1 MLTYCFLISG
11 ETLTRLL
18 PASSVAFRALV
29 APRVALFAH
38 HGRDGIIGGYV
49 IYYLHGLSRARNE

>member
-1 MLTYCFLISG
+1 M
-11 ETLTRLL
+11 
-18 PASSVAFRALV
+18 AFRALV

-49 IYYLHGLSRARNE
+49 IHYLHGPSRARNE